1 MPWFRRL
8 LLDHLNAF
16 APPGILR
23 IPSSTFHTSKHS
35 PHPSQAVGT
44 RYKVT
49 KLIKTQTQMIIH
61 FPITHYMK
69 AYKTCIRLFNCQL
82 IRVIFR
88 NVLSFLININEE
100 KKRNGKQKESI
111 ICACN
116 IKQDA
121 FVHAILS
128 KTLLLLNYANKFY
141 FSKRYPIINSKL
153 HCCLDPNLQS
163 PPLQSSSTP
172 SSLNITK
179 NQEPES
185 KYPNR

>member
-1 MPWFRRL
+1 MKVDEYISHVKQLYASKRSTELIEGVSDDHQQEYKMLWFRRL
-8 LLDHLNAF
+8 LLDHLIAF

-82 IRVIFR
+82 IRVRFR
-88 NVLSFLININEE
+88 NVISFLININEE

-116 IKQDA
+116 IKQDV
-121 FVHAILS
+121 FIF
-128 KTLLLLNYANKFY
+128 K
-141 FSKRYPIINSKL
+141 I
-153 HCCLDPNLQS
+153 C
-163 PPLQSSSTP
+163 
-172 SSLNITK
+172 
-179 NQEPES
+179 
-185 KYPNR
+185 